1 MLLLLAAAAAAGQ
14 TANMAV
20 LWRRENGT
28 MNSVL
33 WDQVACVAVL
43 AVNHFNARNGAV
55 VPEFADVPAG
65 LQLNGLYYD
74 AYSTGKRAI
83 MAYRKAIADGAHII
97 AGPSRSA
104 QAIPTSQLAAI
115 DEVIINSPWASSPRL
130 SETSVHPY
138 FGRVWPSDSLTASM
152 IMEAMTSFGWRK
164 VGYVGVMDGYAEG
177 FREAMF
183 AWSVANADRVGGV
196 ARLQSAPAFSF
207 NNPAAATEA
216 VGLLQTIGA
225 NINVV
230 IVFDEDVYATMEA
243 MNEQGLL
250 GPDYVTVISDTT
262 TTASTGA
269 AYIPAHGSADKL
281 AEWLRGAIRVYWP
294 RPHWA
299 HP

>member
-1 MLLLLAAAAAAGQ
+1 MQLDEGNVVISVAEGGCTAPRVGEVLRRNREAIGAGVAGEGGVADGAAAA
-14 TANMAV
+14 V
-20 LWRRENGT
+20 
-28 MNSVL
+28 
-33 WDQVACVAVL
+33 
-43 AVNHFNARNGAV
+43 
-55 VPEFADVPAG
+55 
-65 LQLNGLYYD
+65 
-74 AYSTGKRAI
+74 
-83 MAYRKAIADGAHII
+83 
-97 AGPSRSA
+97 
-104 QAIPTSQLAAI
+104 
-115 DEVIINSPWASSPRL
+115 
-130 SETSVHPY
+130 
-138 FGRVWPSDSLTASM
+138 
-152 IMEAMTSFGWRK
+152 
-164 VGYVGVMDGYAEG
+164 
-177 FREAMF
+177 
-183 AWSVANADRVGGV
+183 VANADRVGGV

-230 IVFDEDVYATMEA
+230 IVFDEDIYATMEA